1 MGCSRKNI
9 TEIVKNNPHLFKGV
23 SITSTLSTEGGPQK
37 AVCLNR
43 DGVIGIL
50 MRVHPSGS
58 KTEDGKR
65 KIEKFQEWARDTL
78 SREMRIQQAQ
88 APAGPVGQ
96 PHKAWAD
103 PAGEHIRFAK
113 TIAREL
119 GMPENW
125 CLTVAIQQ
133 AEKETGINL
142 SQYRKL
148 IAPVQAPDP
157 AGPQAPAGA
166 VGPADPAAGTR
177 AAPLPPGQDYLTVS
191 EIARIVRMRSEE
203 INRYLTSTGYQ
214 YRDDTGQYYLTE
226 KGGPYGSVF
235 PYCAGSGHSGTFLK
249 WKKEIISASRMI
261 ENRPARIQ

>member
-1 MGCSRKNI
+1 
-9 TEIVKNNPHLFKGV
+9 
-23 SITSTLSTEGGPQK
+23 
-37 AVCLNR
+37 
-43 DGVIGIL
+43 

-78 SREMRIQQAQ
+78 SKEMRIQQAQ
-88 APAGPVGQ
+88 APAIQAGPA
-96 PHKAWAD
+96 HKAWAD
-103 PAGEHIRFAK
+103 TAGEHIRFAK

-157 AGPQAPAGA
+157 SGTGHQAPADPSGL
-166 VGPADPAAGTR
+166 GPADPAAAGP
-177 AAPLPPGQDYLTVS
+177 AVLDPPGLVYLTVS
-191 EIARIVRMRSEE
+191 EIARIVRLRSEE
-203 INRYLTSTGYQ
+203 INRYLTLNGYQ
-214 YRDDTGQYYLTE
+214 YRDETGQYYLTE
-226 KGGPYGSVF
+226 KGSPYGSVF
-235 PYCAGSGHSGTFLK
+235 PYCADSGHSGLFIK
-249 WKKEIISASRMI
+249 WKREIIKESRMI